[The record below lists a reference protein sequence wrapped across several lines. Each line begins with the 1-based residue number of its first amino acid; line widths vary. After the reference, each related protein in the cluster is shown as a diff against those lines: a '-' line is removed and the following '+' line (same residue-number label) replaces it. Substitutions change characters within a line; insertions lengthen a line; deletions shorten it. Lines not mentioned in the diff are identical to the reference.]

1 MGNQDLNIL
10 AVAHKE
16 FMEQM
21 TDVLT
26 PFLLTT
32 FDDLYE
38 KAVIDSNKKNIL
50 KKFQA
55 YVKEIKSWNQGMI
68 VEHTNAIEASCA
80 HFKNL
85 LAMLFVGYVKIL
97 SSIRLK
103 DNAGQKIPIRLPKST
118 DFIYSIYKEV
128 GKHVYKDPYWIA
140 DDDDEDKVSR
150 MTKLLNDTCLP
161 DVIKSMSPMAKILET
176 NMGTN
181 IPTEIETGETMSDG
195 EDPEVIGSDDEAPD
209 APVVAPEAEVP
220 GESAMDTPAV
230 GESLGEE
237 EEHKDVQLRGQ
248 AAEVRAQQAS
258 IEPPGDDLG
267 SDDDDDV
274 LNPGFKNK
282 T

>member
-38 KAVIDSNKKNIL
+38 KARVDSNNKNTL

-68 VEHTNAIEASCA
+68 VEHTNAIETSCG

-103 DNAGQKIPIRLPKST
+103 DSAGQKIPIRLPKPA
-118 DFIYSIYKEV
+118 DFIYAIYKEV
-128 GKHVYKDPYWIA
+128 AKHVYKDPYWISE
-140 DDDDEDKVSR
+140 DDDEDKVDR
-150 MTKLLNDTCLP
+150 MTKLMNDTCLP
-161 DVIKSMSPMAKILET
+161 DVIKAMSPMAKILET

-195 EDPEVIGSDDEAPD
+195 EDPEVVGSDDEKEPAAPD
-209 APVVAPEAEVP
+209 ASIPIPEPVESEEVTETHEEEPKDIKLTGVAA
-220 GESAMDTPAV
+220 
-230 GESLGEE
+230 ESLPHQAEDEE
-237 EEHKDVQLRGQ
+237 PAG
-248 AAEVRAQQAS
+248 
-258 IEPPGDDLG
+258 GDDE
-267 SDDDDDV
+267 DEDV
-274 LNPGFKNK
+274 LNPGFNAK
-282 T
+282 

>member
-1 MGNQDLNIL
+1 MGGQDLNIL

-32 FDDLYE
+32 FDELYE

-68 VEHTNAIEASCA
+68 VEHTNAIEASCS

-103 DNAGQKIPIRLPKST
+103 DSAGQKIPIRLPKSP

-128 GKHVYKDPYWIA
+128 ARHIYKDPYWIA
-140 DDDDEDKVSR
+140 EDDDEDKVDR
-150 MTKLLNDTCLP
+150 MTKLVNDTCLP
-161 DVIKSMSPMAKILET
+161 EVIKSMSPMAKILET

-181 IPTEIETGETMSDG
+181 IPTEIETGETLSDG
-195 EDPEVIGSDDEAPD
+195 EDPEVVGSDDEK
-209 APVVAPEAEVP
+209 E
-220 GESAMDTPAV
+220 TPAAV
-230 GESLGEE
+230 PAPIPQEPQDPDEESHGEE
-237 EEHKDVQLRGQ
+237 PKDIKLDGAAAAAVASQ
-248 AAEVRAQQAS
+248 AAAPTEDGAAV
-258 IEPPGDDLG
+258 GDGDNG
-267 SDDDDDV
+267 DDDDDDEDV
-274 LNPGFKNK
+274 LNPGFNSK
-282 T
+282 

>member
-32 FDDLYE
+32 FDELYE
-38 KAVIDSNKKNIL
+38 KARIDSNNKNTL

-68 VEHTNAIEASCA
+68 VEHTNAIETSCA

-103 DNAGQKIPIRLPKST
+103 DNAGQKIPIRLPKSA
-118 DFIYSIYKEV
+118 DFIYAIYKEV
-128 GKHVYKDPYWIA
+128 AKHVYKDPYWISE
-140 DDDDEDKVSR
+140 DDDEDKVDR

-161 DVIKSMSPMAKILET
+161 DVIKFMSPMAKILET

-181 IPTEIETGETMSDG
+181 IPTEIDTGETMSDG
-195 EDPEVIGSDDEAPD
+195 EDPEVVGSDDEKE
-209 APVVAPEAEVP
+209 PESTPEPEIPTPGPIESEEVSEP
-220 GESAMDTPAV
+220 H
-230 GESLGEE
+230 EE
-237 EEHKDVQLRGQ
+237 EPKDIRLGG
-248 AAEVRAQQAS
+248 AAAAALSQQA
-258 IEPPGDDLG
+258 EPEEPAGEDEDDE
-267 SDDDDDV
+267 DV
-274 LNPGFKNK
+274 LNPGFNAK
-282 T
+282 